1 MDPTLP
7 VSTQPTSP
15 LSSITPVD
23 PEKPVSKIWLWIVGG
38 ILLLGV
44 GIVGG
49 VVLGKQLYSVSQPQ
63 PISQPNPSPI
73 VESTPAPDSTASQA
87 SNSDLANWK
96 TYTNTKYG
104 YSLKYEP
111 NSELKQLTCSLQK
124 ADKGEDVFIL
134 DENAST
140 FPECGF
146 GGYSWP
152 ISITPQG
159 NIQDCNSTESWQSTR
174 SEIKISGIDAIKCVQ
189 KFIGQMLYPGPDEIT
204 WVGLKYN
211 SKFFVFNLSNSK
223 YQSTFDQILSTFHFS
238 K

>member
-87 SNSDLANWK
+87 SNGDLANWK
-96 TYTNTKYG
+96 TYTNTAIGFQIRY
-104 YSLKYEP
+104 P
-111 NSELKQLTCSLQK
+111 N
-124 ADKGEDVFIL
+124 
-134 DENAST
+134 N
-140 FPECGF
+140 
-146 GGYSWP
+146 YH
-152 ISITPQG
+152 
-159 NIQDCNSTESWQSTR
+159 
-174 SEIKISGIDAIKCVQ
+174 DAIRNPGVQ
-189 KFIGQMLYPGPDEIT
+189 GWAFTDTWGTVNFYKNLNENLYELIFFRLPAPLMIYRAQELLLLQRIT
-204 WVGLKYN
+204 YMKV
-211 SKFFVFNLSNSK
+211 S
-223 YQSTFDQILSTFHFS
+223 QQFHIPFRIHQRL
-238 K
+238 